1 MLACIA
7 ISSFTATPTSC
18 KAATKSNQ
26 NIKIHGIETVAQEA
40 YKIESRPVEDVLD
53 CVAPRRCCCPRH
65 QPTPLIRISATAVDC
80 IMQSCK
86 ESSI

>member
-40 YKIESRPVEDVLD
+40 
-53 CVAPRRCCCPRH
+53 
-65 QPTPLIRISATAVDC
+65 
-80 IMQSCK
+80 
-86 ESSI
+86 